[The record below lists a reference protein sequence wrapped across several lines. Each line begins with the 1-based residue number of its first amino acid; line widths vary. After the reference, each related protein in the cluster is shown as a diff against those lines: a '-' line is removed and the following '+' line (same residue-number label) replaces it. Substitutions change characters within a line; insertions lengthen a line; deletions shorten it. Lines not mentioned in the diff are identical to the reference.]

1 MEQEEANLQRLL
13 KWAAELGISDSTSCG
28 HSCLGRSLVVSC
40 FPGAGGRGLGAARDL
55 EKGEL
60 VLKVPKSALIT
71 RESLLLKD
79 DKLSLA
85 LSTHCSLSPTQ
96 GGLLGGTLT

>member
-1 MEQEEANLQRLL
+1 MQLL
-13 KWAAELGISDSTSCG
+13 VIISTATSFYQSIELTIHKC
-28 HSCLGRSLVVSC
+28 CR
-40 FPGAGGRGLGAARDL
+40 RGLGAARDL

-85 LSTHCSLSPTQ
+85 LSTHRSLSPTQ
-96 GGLLGGTLT
+96 VSLSFFCCIYYLIL